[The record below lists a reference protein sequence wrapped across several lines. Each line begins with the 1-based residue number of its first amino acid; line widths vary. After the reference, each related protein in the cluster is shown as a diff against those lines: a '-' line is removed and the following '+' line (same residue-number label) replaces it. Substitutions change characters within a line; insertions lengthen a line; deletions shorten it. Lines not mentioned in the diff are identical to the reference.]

1 MREFTS
7 KFTTIYTDIHKIH
20 PNIKINLPSF
30 TQGLLWYTPV
40 WPHMLRF
47 TPPVIWDTAT
57 HVGVTIVGFAHCGGI
72 AYFLLAHNPF

>member
-1 MREFTS
+1 MVRGWFADGSRRFADVLREFTS

-20 PNIKINLPSF
+20 PNIKINVPSF

-47 TPPVIWDTAT
+47 TSPV
-57 HVGVTIVGFAHCGGI
+57 
-72 AYFLLAHNPF
+72 FLRGLQTFRK